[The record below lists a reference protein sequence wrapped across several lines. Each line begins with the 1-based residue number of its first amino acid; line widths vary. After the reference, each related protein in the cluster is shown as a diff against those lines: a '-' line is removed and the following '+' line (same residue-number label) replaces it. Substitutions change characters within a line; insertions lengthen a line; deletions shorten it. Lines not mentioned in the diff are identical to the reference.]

1 LATEEKTSRS
11 FYELCYDP
19 YKTEL
24 DEAEKLYQKV
34 GVMLI
39 ILPVLSSLVVKL
51 GRIDL
56 LGQLFSRIDIFI
68 YYLSFCIS
76 LLLIAVSVT
85 FAIFCVFPRKY
96 KRLGDLGDWQDW
108 KEKYEAYIKK
118 INANET
124 IDEAM
129 MRDICPRL
137 ADAQTK
143 NAPINEKR
151 RRYFQKSVLL
161 ASLTTVPIAIE
172 AFFYLLLKIQEG
184 EFYANHYSAEL

>member
-1 LATEEKTSRS
+1 MASEEKTSRD
-11 FYELCYDP
+11 FYELCYDQ
-19 YKTEL
+19 YKAEL

-34 GVMLI
+34 GIMLI
-39 ILPVLSSLVVKL
+39 VLPVLSSLVVKL
-51 GRIDL
+51 GRVDL
-56 LGQLFSRIDIFI
+56 LGQLFTRIDVFI
-68 YYLSFCIS
+68 YYLASFIS
-76 LLLIAVSVT
+76 LLLIAISVA
-85 FAIFCVFPRKY
+85 FAIFCVYPRKY

-108 KEKYEAYIKK
+108 KEKYEAYIRK

-151 RRYFQKSVLL
+151 RQYFQKSVLL
-161 ASLTTVPIAIE
+161 ASLTTVPITIE
-172 AFFYLLLKIQEG
+172 AFFYLLLKIQG
-184 EFYANHYSAEL
+184 V